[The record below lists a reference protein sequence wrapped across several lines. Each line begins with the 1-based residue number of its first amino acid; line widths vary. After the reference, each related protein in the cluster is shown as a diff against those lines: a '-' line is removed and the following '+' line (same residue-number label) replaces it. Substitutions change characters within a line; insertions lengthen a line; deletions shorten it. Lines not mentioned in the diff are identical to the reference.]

1 MIQGLRSWKQI
12 PETRNEEPGGVLPKG
27 LLVPERAL
35 KQRNEQV
42 QDGKLGI
49 SNRSNADSFA
59 PVAPLQGAGY
69 RLTARSQGFAD
80 GKPSDSTL
88 GCTCLSPP
96 GM

>member
-1 MIQGLRSWKQI
+1 MFPKAGI
-12 PETRNEEPGGVLPKG
+12 PKSGGGGVIPHVPGIADHPG
-27 LLVPERAL
+27 LGA
-35 KQRNEQV
+35 
-42 QDGKLGI
+42 I
-49 SNRSNADSFA
+49 

-88 GCTCLSPP
+88 GCLCLSPP